1 MEGYEVEE
9 ESVEEEKRRLDIAG
23 GKCVEWRKQRL
34 VTATYWL
41 YIPEKRLR
49 VIRKDSFDGEM

>member
-9 ESVEEEKRRLDIAG
+9 EPVEEEKGRLDVAG
-23 GKCVEWRKQRL
+23 GKRVEWRKQRL